1 MFKPENRKE
10 TLSLIFG
17 VVLLLVGLGLLL
29 SGFAIAF
36 RIVSNPSGY
45 IQAQIPPSVQANASQ
60 GPRASFTFLVAN
72 FTVTFTDTSQRGDAA
87 IAGWDWDF
95 GDGSRSNLQS
105 PQHTYSQNFSGFVR
119 LTVRDAADK
128 KSSGVG
134 SVQAFRGASS
144 QGNSTVDPGDIAG
157 SIDFGAVFKPV
168 IGILIA
174 VAAVATT
181 FFMLLIMW
189 LVGASIM
196 KAGWNLIRPRPETIR
211 IRVKPKH
218 LEAEPVYPVQG
229 VGAAPEPP
237 SFPPPP

>member
-36 RIVSNPSGY
+36 RIVSNPSAY
-45 IQAQIPPSVQANASQ
+45 IQAQIPPSIQANASQ

-72 FTVTFTDTSQRGDAA
+72 FTVTFADTSQRGAA

-119 LTVRDAADK
+119 LAVRDAADK

-157 SIDFGAVFKPV
+157 SIDFGAVFQPL
-168 IGILIA
+168 IGILVA
-174 VAAVATT
+174 VAASRRRSSCSLSCGSSA
-181 FFMLLIMW
+181 
-189 LVGASIM
+189 
-196 KAGWNLIRPRPETIR
+196 PR
-211 IRVKPKH
+211 
-218 LEAEPVYPVQG
+218 
-229 VGAAPEPP
+229 
-237 SFPPPP
+237 S